1 MPNTTDTTNTITE
14 TEATTENTT
23 TEATETTATETT
35 EATTT
40 TTTETG
46 EATRAST
53 EATATAGT
61 NRGEI
66 IEVEWENVK
75 HIYEFRQK
83 LQDMEQ
89 YFASMCL
96 KFEKDKANIMS
107 QITFGQNDL
116 YTMAEQLQK
125 SHNVDTTLTYELKLP
140 ANTGE
145 KGYFLRKEQ
154 FTQVAALTIS

>member
-1 MPNTTDTTNTITE
+1 MPNTTDTTNTTTE

-23 TEATETTATETT
+23 TEATETTTTETT
-35 EATTT
+35 ETTTT

-89 YFASMCL
+89 YFANMCL
-96 KFEKDKANIMS
+96 QFEKNKTNMMS
-107 QITFGQNDL
+107 QINYGQNDL
-116 YTMAEQLQK
+116 YVMAEQLQK
-125 SHNVDTTLTYELKLP
+125 TQNIDSSLTYELKLP
-140 ANTGE
+140 ANVGE
-145 KGYFLRKEQ
+145 KAYFLRKEQ
-154 FTQVAALTIS
+154 